1 MLATCS
7 VDKTV
12 TLWDTYNMAAAGAVE
27 NYHGPPKACGNKDMA
42 VGKLYAVNFYPST
55 PWLLGCGGGAKE
67 LALWDMT
74 REEPIQKRFGDRVV
88 KKRFGD
94 RVSGVG
100 EQQNSIQEN
109 EEPIDESEQ
118 KKAFDAMMTPS
129 TTTTTTEVK
138 NDESPK
144 KLNLSKKKK
153 TGKEKK
159 KKPHRAG
166 R

>member
-12 TLWDTYNMAAAGAVE
+12 TLWDTYNMAAAGAAE

-42 VGKLYAVNFYPST
+42 VGKLYTVGFYPST

-67 LALWDMT
+67 VALWDMT
-74 REEPIQKRFGDRVV
+74 REAPIRNRFGDRVV
-88 KKRFGD
+88 KKL
-94 RVSGVG
+94 SGAG
-100 EQQNSIQEN
+100 EQKNSIQED
-109 EEPIDESEQ
+109 EEPVDESEQ

-129 TTTTTTEVK
+129 TTTTTTEVQ

-144 KLNLSKKKK
+144 KSNLSKKKK